1 MAVSGVDPP
10 TLPSMASGRVMDPL
24 DTLLMDISEM
34 SLICDAG
41 TLSFSEPLRAIPSSS
56 EQQSEWLGVCQLT
69 CQVLDFIEWRA
80 RAATATPPSSFFS
93 IPLRVLPPQTD
104 TTTPPL
110 PSHHQLP
117 GLMGPVG
124 DPGSCR
130 LAPTVNS
137 HYSRPSTPPSTPLA
151 SHQRN
156 PRSPRPFLDYLQT
169 KPSL

>member
-10 TLPSMASGRVMDPL
+10 TLPSMASGRMMDPL

-80 RAATATPPSSFFS
+80 RAATATPQSSFFLHTS
-93 IPLRVLPPQTD
+93 QG
-104 TTTPPL
+104 TTPSNRHHYYPPPL
-110 PSHHQLP
+110 SSP
-117 GLMGPVG
+117 
-124 DPGSCR
+124 
-130 LAPTVNS
+130 PTTS
-137 HYSRPSTPPSTPLA
+137 SQA
-151 SHQRN
+151 
-156 PRSPRPFLDYLQT
+156 
-169 KPSL
+169 